1 MHAVVFDID
10 GTLLQSAAVDDALY
24 KDAVRS
30 ILGDPKIRPALSDY
44 DYVSDSGILSQIF
57 SDNSIREVVEL
68 EAAIKSRFVQ
78 LLSNHIS
85 EQGPFQE
92 IPGARD
98 FLKRIDDSSNHAVA
112 IATGGWR
119 ASALL
124 KLETAGFGD
133 FDVPIATSDDA
144 RDRQEIMRI
153 ALSQLDGTFS
163 SVTYY
168 GDGPW
173 DRDASQQLG
182 WSFVAVGSALD
193 GLRSYASLDD
203 D

>member
-10 GTLLQSAAVDDALY
+10 GTLLRSAAVDDALY
-24 KDAVRS
+24 KAAVRS
-30 ILGDPKIRPALSDY
+30 VLSDAHIRPSLTDY

-57 SDNSIREVVEL
+57 SDNSVSEYIEL
-68 EAAIKSRFVQ
+68 EAAVKSRFVES
-78 LLSNHIS
+78 LNAHILQ
-85 EQGPFQE
+85 QGPFPE

-98 FLKRIDDSSNHAVA
+98 FLKRFDDSSDHAVA

-124 KLETAGFGD
+124 KLETAGFGV
-133 FDVPIATSDDA
+133 FDVPIVTSDDA
-144 RDRQEIMRI
+144 YDRKEIMRI
-153 ALSQLDGTFS
+153 ALSQLGVSFS

-173 DRDASQQLG
+173 DRDASHQLG
-182 WSFVAVGSALD
+182 WNFVAVGSALC
-193 GLRSYASLDD
+193 GIESYRGLDD
-203 D
+203 V